1 MLVLLASSGAWA
13 GKKDRPSWV
22 DGERVSRYP
31 AGRYIVGIG
40 TSPDTGDEAQDRAR
54 ADNAARAE
62 AAKQIRVQ
70 VKEAIVDI
78 QREETGKAADFGSL
92 MEIKSE
98 SSVDLSLEGL
108 AIADRY
114 FDPKKKLHH
123 SLAVLERA
131 KAAKRMSD
139 KIIDL
144 LKAADEVGRSA
155 RAYEGKFQMFLA
167 VGNHLRCLD
176 LFEEAYSHQL
186 VLRAVGG
193 QDDVESYFDEKPKV
207 DVLKKDLKIEIERAK
222 TAVQEIVASLS
233 LEPLEGDN
241 QKGEVGAPLAD
252 DLKARILYTKSGMRY
267 PQRGFTVGF
276 AFRQGQG
283 KLIDRGQTDAS
294 GMAVSKVYEVT
305 SGEAGAARVEA
316 VLLADGIVEGGEPE
330 PSVRTAFERKR
341 ANFTINLPEKRFA
354 VKVFENC
361 LDREIENS
369 QVEAEIV
376 TGLVNRGYPV
386 VEPRAVLAK
395 VSESTLRS
403 ANTRAIVDA
412 LRPIAEVVIVGEV
425 SARESSKMGQITFAR
440 ARGTVK
446 VLRTDNGKVLASADM
461 EVKDGG
467 NDADNAGRRA
477 INRLASQL
485 AGKILSDLDTNME

>member
-1 MLVLLASSGAWA
+1 M
-13 GKKDRPSWV
+13 
-22 DGERVSRYP
+22 
-31 AGRYIVGIG
+31 
-40 TSPDTGDEAQDRAR
+40 
-54 ADNAARAE
+54 
-62 AAKQIRVQ
+62 
-70 VKEAIVDI
+70 
-78 QREETGKAADFGSL
+78 
-92 MEIKSE
+92 
-98 SSVDLSLEGL
+98 
-108 AIADRY
+108 
-114 FDPKKKLHH
+114 
-123 SLAVLERA
+123 
-131 KAAKRMSD
+131 
-139 KIIDL
+139 
-144 LKAADEVGRSA
+144 
-155 RAYEGKFQMFLA
+155 
-167 VGNHLRCLD
+167 
-176 LFEEAYSHQL
+176 
-186 VLRAVGG
+186 
-193 QDDVESYFDEKPKV
+193 

-222 TAVQEIVASLS
+222 TAVQEIAASLS

-241 QKGEVGAPLAD
+241 QKGEVGAPLAN

-294 GMAVSKVYEVT
+294 GVAVSKVYEVT

-316 VLLADGIVEGGEPE
+316 VLLSDGIVEGGEPE

>member
-40 TSPDTGDEAQDRAR
+40 TSPDTGDETQDRAR

-62 AAKQIRVQ
+62 VAKQIRVQ

-167 VGNHLRCLD
+167 VGSHLRCLD

-193 QDDVESYFDEKPKV
+193 RDDVESYFDEKPKV

-241 QKGEVGAPLAD
+241 QKGEVGTPLAN

-294 GMAVSKVYEVT
+294 GVAVSKVYEVT
-305 SGEAGAARVEA
+305 SGEAGAARVD
-316 VLLADGIVEGGEPE
+316 VLVLARV
-330 PSVRTAFERKR
+330 AFEES
-341 ANFTINLPEKRFA
+341 L
-354 VKVFENC
+354 
-361 LDREIENS
+361 
-369 QVEAEIV
+369 
-376 TGLVNRGYPV
+376 GL
-386 VEPRAVLAK
+386 
-395 VSESTLRS
+395 
-403 ANTRAIVDA
+403 
-412 LRPIAEVVIVGEV
+412 
-425 SARESSKMGQITFAR
+425 
-440 ARGTVK
+440 
-446 VLRTDNGKVLASADM
+446 
-461 EVKDGG
+461 
-467 NDADNAGRRA
+467 
-477 INRLASQL
+477 
-485 AGKILSDLDTNME
+485 